1 MTPGQYILVVDDD
14 DDFREAL
21 CEVLAAAG
29 YPVAQSPSGEEA
41 LARVE
46 EETPGLILLDLKM
59 PGIDGWGV
67 MERLRADPKAAAIPI
82 LILSAYGY
90 EWEAELLGA
99 QGYIPKAD
107 VKLDGI
113 LERVRTAAGDPP
125 LRH

>member
-14 DDFREAL
+14 ADFREAL
-21 CEVLAAAG
+21 CEVLVEAG
-29 YPVAQSPSGEEA
+29 YPVEQAGDGAQA
-41 LARVE
+41 LAKVAE
-46 EETPGLILLDLKM
+46 EVPGIILLDLKM

-67 MERLRADPKAAAIPI
+67 MERLRADPRAAGVPI
-82 LILSAYGY
+82 LILSAYGF
-90 EWEAELLGA
+90 EWESELLGA

>member
-14 DDFREAL
+14 ADFREAL
-21 CEVLAAAG
+21 CEVLGDAG
-29 YPVAQSPSGEEA
+29 YPVAQAGDGAAALERVAEE
-41 LARVE
+41 V
-46 EETPGLILLDLKM
+46 PGIILLDLKM

-67 MERLRADPKAAAIPI
+67 MERLRADPRAAGVPI
-82 LILSAYGY
+82 LILSAYGF
-90 EWEAELLGA
+90 EWESELLGA

-113 LERVRTAAGDPP
+113 LERVRKAAGDPP